1 MMHPADTIKIFQSA
15 LEFKTYPAGTVIFQ
29 SGEPGECMYGIL
41 AGEVEQ
47 LIDGEVRELL
57 TAGDVFGVG
66 ALVHEDG
73 LRISTAIAKTDC
85 KLACIDRRHFLFAV
99 QETPL
104 FALEV
109 LRSYSDRLR
118 NLKTLPLPV
127 VQRPKHA

>member
-1 MMHPADTIKIFQSA
+1 MMHPTDTIKIFQSA
-15 LEFKTYPAGTVIFQ
+15 LEFQTYPAGAVIFQ
-29 SGEPGECMYGIL
+29 PDEVGECMYGIME
-41 AGEVEQ
+41 GEVEQ
-47 LIDGEVRELL
+47 LINGQVCEVL

-66 ALVHEDG
+66 ALVHENG
-73 LRISTAIAKTDC
+73 LRASTAKAKTDC

-118 NLKTLPLPV
+118 HLKTLPLPV